1 MPRYVAFLR
10 AVNVGGR
17 TVKMDA
23 LRCQFEAAG
32 FSNVDTFIA
41 SGNVIFDTKAKAG
54 PALEAKIEAALK
66 EALGYDVPTFVRS
79 LDEVVTAAE
88 RAVFP
93 EKDVAAAGALLVGLL
108 KAPVD
113 PGAQKRLDAL
123 DPKQHTFKIAGGE
136 LYWLCK
142 VKQSETTL
150 TPGQIERALG
160 GSTTMRAISSIRKLA
175 AKHCGSQ
182 R

>member
-17 TVKMDA
+17 IVKMDV
-23 LRCQFEAAG
+23 LRGRFEAAG
-32 FSNVDTFIA
+32 FANVETFIA
-41 SGNVIFDTKAKAG
+41 SGNVIFDTRAKAG

-66 EALGYDVPTFVRS
+66 KALGYEVPTFVRS

-88 RAVFP
+88 RALFP

-108 KAPVD
+108 KPPVD
-113 PGAQKRLDAL
+113 PGAQKRLDAI
-123 DPKQHTFKIAGGE
+123 DPTQHTFKIAGSE

-142 VKQSETTL
+142 VKQSETKL
-150 TPGQIERALG
+150 SPGQIERAVG
-160 GSTTMRAISSIRKLA
+160 GPLTTRAISSIRKLA
-175 AKHCGSQ
+175 AKHCAV
-182 R
+182 